1 LEAQLSLCLEISA
14 GMRKAGDA
22 TREAATLRRLLADR
36 RQTANGALVSK
47 IAALDA
53 DAARIAGGGGGR
65 GGRGGRG
72 GGGRGGTAS
81 ATPNLGSVS
90 SLLAAALSV
99 AESADRTPPGS
110 AYQISQQATRDLAAL
125 LANWKTL
132 RDTNLAELNNELQQ
146 NKLAAIDLAKPGN

>member
-1 LEAQLSLCLEISA
+1 V
-14 GMRKAGDA
+14 
-22 TREAATLRRLLADR
+22 REAGTLRRLLADR

-53 DAARIAGGGGGR
+53 ESARIAGGGGGR

-72 GGGRGGTAS
+72 GGRGGIAS

-125 LANWKTL
+125 LTNWKTL

-146 NKLAAIDLAKPGN
+146 NKLAPIDLARPGN